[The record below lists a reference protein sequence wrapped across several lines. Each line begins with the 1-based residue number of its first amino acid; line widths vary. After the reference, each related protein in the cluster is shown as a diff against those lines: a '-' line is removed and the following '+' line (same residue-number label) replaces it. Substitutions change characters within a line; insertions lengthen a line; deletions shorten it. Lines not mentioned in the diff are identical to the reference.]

1 MVLLAAQHHLGDSK
15 AMEPADSQPHES
27 PNSSAD
33 AKQKTSLTLLLR
45 LRANDSD
52 AWRTMVQ
59 LYSPLVGYWCTR
71 SGVRGTDAED
81 VMQEV
86 FRAAAGRMQDFRR
99 ERPSDSFRA
108 WLRGITRNMVLQHF
122 RRSRRHPKPSG
133 GTDAFLR
140 LEGVADPTTEAP
152 EEEDP
157 AEELDGLRRRALELV
172 RSEFEERTW
181 QAFWSTAVAGR
192 SPVDIAAEMKIS
204 PAAVRMAKSRVL
216 RRLKEEF
223 GELI

>member
-1 MVLLAAQHHLGDSK
+1 MGATDAGAGETPPVSP
-15 AMEPADSQPHES
+15 EP
-27 PNSSAD
+27 
-33 AKQKTSLTLLLR
+33 KQGTSLTLLLR

-52 AWRTMVQ
+52 AWRTMVR

-71 SGVRGTDAED
+71 GGVRGADAED

-86 FRAAAGRMQDFRR
+86 FRAAATHLSDFRR
-99 ERPSDSFRA
+99 DRPGDSFRA

-122 RRSRRHPKPSG
+122 RRSARHPQPSG
-133 GTDAFLR
+133 GTDALIR
-140 LEGVADPTTEAP
+140 LQEVADSEPDVALA
-152 EEEDP
+152 EEQDP

-181 QAFWSTAVAGR
+181 RAFWLTAVEGR
-192 SPVDIAAEMKIS
+192 SPVDIAADMGVT

-216 RRLKEEF
+216 HRLKEEF
-223 GELI
+223 GDLIQ

>member
-1 MVLLAAQHHLGDSK
+1 MGVAESHSDESLHSTK
-15 AMEPADSQPHES
+15 AE
-27 PNSSAD
+27 
-33 AKQKTSLTLLLR
+33 QKTSLTLLLR

-52 AWRTMVQ
+52 AWRTMVH

-86 FRAAAGRMQDFRR
+86 FRAAASHLHDFRR
-99 ERPSDSFRA
+99 ERPGDSFRA
-108 WLRGITRNMVLQHF
+108 WLRGITRNRVLLHF
-122 RRSRRHPKPSG
+122 RSSRRHPLPSG
-133 GTDAFLR
+133 GTDALLR
-140 LEGVADPTTEAP
+140 LEGVADPTGEAL

-172 RSEFEERTW
+172 RNEFEERTW
-181 QAFWSTAVAGR
+181 QAFWSTAIGGR
-192 SPVDIAAEMKIS
+192 SAVDIAAEMKIS